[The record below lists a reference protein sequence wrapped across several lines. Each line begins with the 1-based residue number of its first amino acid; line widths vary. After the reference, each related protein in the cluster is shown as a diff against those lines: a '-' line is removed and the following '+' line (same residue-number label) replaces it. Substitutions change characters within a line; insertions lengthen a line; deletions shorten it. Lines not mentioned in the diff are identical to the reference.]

1 MRAQTYLL
9 LSFLLIGAVFL
20 SACGQGVDN
29 PLNWETEEFSFTD
42 HNNEEF
48 GSSDLEGKVW
58 LADFVF
64 TNCTT
69 VCLPMMANMKGVKEE
84 LQAQGLDVEIVSF
97 SVDPTVDTPEA
108 LKSYAESFDVD
119 LSSWHLLTGYSQQQ
133 IADFALENFKAI
145 AQKPENE
152 SQVIHGTSFYLVNHE
167 GVIMKDYDGLNPPV
181 DDIVRDAA
189 ILLEEA
195 EG

>member
-1 MRAQTYLL
+1 MRAQTHL
-9 LSFLLIGAVFL
+9 LSILLIGTLFL
-20 SACGQGVDN
+20 AACGQGIDD
-29 PLNWETEEFSFTD
+29 PLNWETEEFTFTD
-42 HNNEEF
+42 HNNEDF

-69 VCLPMMANMKGVKEE
+69 VCLPMMANMKGVQEE

-97 SVDPTVDTPEA
+97 SVDPTVDTPET
-108 LKSYAESFDVD
+108 LKSYAESYKAD
-119 LSSWHLLTGYSQQQ
+119 LTSWHMLTGYSQEEV
-133 IADFALENFKAI
+133 AEFALENFKAI
-145 AQKPENE
+145 AQKPQDDD
-152 SQVIHGTSFYLVNHE
+152 QVIHGTSFYLIDHE

-181 DDIVRDAA
+181 EDIVRDAE

>member
-9 LSFLLIGAVFL
+9 SFLLIGTLFL
-20 SACGQGVDN
+20 AACGQGIDD
-29 PLNWETEEFSFTD
+29 PLNWETEEFTFTD

-69 VCLPMMANMKGVKEE
+69 VCLPMMANMKGVQEE

-97 SVDPTVDTPEA
+97 SVDPTVDTPET
-108 LKSYAESFDVD
+108 LKSYAESYDVD
-119 LSSWHLLTGYSQQQ
+119 LTSWHLLTGYSQEE

-145 AQKPENE
+145 AQKPQDDD
-152 SQVIHGTSFYLVNHE
+152 QVIHGTSFYLIDHE

-181 DDIVRDAA
+181 EDIVRDAE
-189 ILLEEA
+189 ILVEEA

>member
-9 LSFLLIGAVFL
+9 SFLLIGTLFL
-20 SACGQGVDN
+20 AACGQGIDD
-29 PLNWETEEFSFTD
+29 PLNWETEEFTFTD
-42 HNNEEF
+42 HNNEDF

-69 VCLPMMANMKGVKEE
+69 VCLPMMANMKGVQEE

-97 SVDPTVDTPEA
+97 SVDPTVDTPET
-108 LKSYAESFDVD
+108 LKSYAESYDAD
-119 LSSWHLLTGYSQQQ
+119 LTSWHMLTGYSQEE
-133 IADFALENFKAI
+133 IAEFALENFKAI
-145 AQKPENE
+145 AQKPQDDD
-152 SQVIHGTSFYLVNHE
+152 QVIHGTSFYLIDHE

-181 DDIVRDAA
+181 EDIVRDAE